1 MLSMRFRIY
10 KKKLSL
16 INHLKNLDDKS
27 LAKQIL
33 QEQIKHKWP
42 GLAQECEE
50 MCQELGLQNIVNQS
64 ISKTEIIESLY
75 NKMESDLKQKMEK
88 MTKLKNISEEKFERK
103 DYLENKKILDA
114 RTMFRYRTGMY
125 KCKMNFRH
133 VHKFKEELW
142 MCDSC
147 QSQIDT
153 QSHVLFCPAYQQL
166 RAGKDMF
173 NTNDL
178 TTYLVKVI
186 QIREKLGF
194 MK

>member
-1 MLSMRFRIY
+1 
-10 KKKLSL
+10 
-16 INHLKNLDDKS
+16 
-27 LAKQIL
+27 
-33 QEQIKHKWP
+33 
-42 GLAQECEE
+42 
-50 MCQELGLQNIVNQS
+50 
-64 ISKTEIIESLY
+64 
-75 NKMESDLKQKMEK
+75 
-88 MTKLKNISEEKFERK
+88 
-103 DYLENKKILDA
+103 
-114 RTMFRYRTGMY
+114 
-125 KCKMNFRH
+125 
-133 VHKFKEELW
+133 

-153 QSHVLFCPAYQQL
+153 QSHVPFCPAYQQL